1 MSLFYGPVLSRR
13 FGYSLGIDI
22 IPFKICSYDCIYCQ
36 LGKTTKKTRSRKSYV
51 KIDIEDFRNSLS
63 AIVNGN
69 KRIDYITFSGSGE
82 PTLNTDIGTLI
93 QEVKKI
99 TQIPVA
105 VLTNGSLLYKED
117 VVESIKDADLIKI
130 SLDAPDQ
137 KRFEIINKPHPKI
150 KFAHLSSGFDLLL
163 ESFRGKIWV
172 EIMLI
177 KDINDSLDTA
187 HEYRA
192 FLENLK
198 NTQKTS
204 SIEKIHLNTPVRP
217 TESSGVFIPDHE
229 RLMEIKEILGTK
241 AEIIN
246 GPDIDVTE
254 NMNEFLNDDI
264 MELTRRR
271 PVTARDISTSLQV
284 NLNEVIKNLK
294 ILLDREKIKSRTHNN
309 KKYYYA

>member
-1 MSLFYGPVLSRR
+1 
-13 FGYSLGIDI
+13 
-22 IPFKICSYDCIYCQ
+22 
-36 LGKTTKKTRSRKSYV
+36 
-51 KIDIEDFRNSLS
+51 
-63 AIVNGN
+63 
-69 KRIDYITFSGSGE
+69 
-82 PTLNTDIGTLI
+82 
-93 QEVKKI
+93 
-99 TQIPVA
+99 
-105 VLTNGSLLYKED
+105 
-117 VVESIKDADLIKI
+117 
-130 SLDAPDQ
+130 
-137 KRFEIINKPHPKI
+137 
-150 KFAHLSSGFDLLL
+150 
-163 ESFRGKIWV
+163 
-172 EIMLI
+172 MLI

-294 ILLDREKIKSRTHNN
+294 ILLDRENIKSRTHNN